1 MEDALAPLVEVQVVQ
16 VLEAVVLQ
24 VRGLEVVAHVLHLD
38 EQVKQVKLLVALEPP
53 GVNSNDVGVGEF

>member
-53 GVNSNDVGVGEF
+53 GVNSNDVRVGEF